1 LIGHRPIICQK
12 PVFVYR
18 PPPKRG
24 NRLEP
29 FRADL
34 PKPAC
39 KRYCLL
45 RAATVA
51 VAVVRA
57 ATVAF
62 AFDAAF
68 NAAFDVAF
76 DAAFDAAFDVDP
88 R

>member
-1 LIGHRPIICQK
+1 MNQSLSSNAG
-12 PVFVYR
+12 
-18 PPPKRG
+18 G
-24 NRLEP
+24 SGMALEQ

-51 VAVVRA
+51 VARA

-62 AFDAAF
+62 AFAF
-68 NAAFDVAF
+68 AFAFAVAVAVAVAF
-76 DAAFDAAFDVDP
+76 AFAVDAVFDVDP